1 MRKKEIK
8 KLYEGNSYSAEIL
21 RWVDGDTVILSIDLG
36 FNISVKEKARL
47 ARVDAPEVRKYAHV
61 TESEKRRGL
70 ALKQRLNEMLPVGT
84 LVVVSAVKKGKYGRY
99 LVEVWYQDKDGS
111 RNNLNDWL
119 LNKNLVEEVAY

>member
-1 MRKKEIK
+1 
-8 KLYEGNSYSAEIL
+8 
-21 RWVDGDTVILSIDLG
+21 
-36 FNISVKEKARL
+36 
-47 ARVDAPEVRKYAHV
+47 
-61 TESEKRRGL
+61 
-70 ALKQRLNEMLPVGT
+70 MLPVGT